1 MGKHKGDMTMIE
13 IQTYDPKWA
22 EQFEQIK
29 RILMKPLETLALRI
43 EHVGSTSIVGQ
54 IAKPI
59 LDMVVVIPSRQQLP
73 EVITVLH
80 LLGYHYRGDLDVEGR
95 EAFGR
100 IDSYV
105 PWQEPQQVWMN
116 QHLYVC
122 AQDNRELHRHITFR
136 NYLRQHPKEVEAYGQ
151 LKQQLVQ
158 QTEDREQ
165 YTQLKTDFVEGILAK
180 ASRS

>member
-1 MGKHKGDMTMIE
+1 MID
-13 IQTYDPKWA
+13 IQVYNPKWE

-29 RILMKPLETLALRI
+29 HILTKQLQELMLHI

-59 LDMVVVIPSRQQLP
+59 LDIVVVIPSRQQLP
-73 EVITVLH
+73 EVITALS
-80 LLGYHYRGDLDVEGR
+80 LLGYHYRGDLGVEGR

-100 IDSYV
+100 IDDYV
-105 PWQEPQQVWMN
+105 PWQTDQQVWMN

-122 AQDNRELHRHITFR
+122 AQDNLELHRHLTFR
-136 NYLRQHPKEVEAYGQ
+136 NYLRQHPDEVIAYGQ
-151 LKQQLVQ
+151 LKQQIIK

-165 YTQLKTDFVEGILAK
+165 YTILKTDFVEGILAK
-180 ASRS
+180 ANRSSF

>member
-1 MGKHKGDMTMIE
+1 MID
-13 IQTYDPKWA
+13 IQVYHPKWA
-22 EQFEQIK
+22 EQFDQIQY
-29 RILMKPLETLALRI
+29 ILIKQLQELALHI

-59 LDMVVVIPSRQQLP
+59 LDIVVVIPSRQQLP
-73 EVITVLH
+73 EVITALS
-80 LLGYHYRGDLDVEGR
+80 LLGYYYRGDLGVEGR

-105 PWQEPQQVWMN
+105 PWHTDQQVWMN

-122 AQDNRELHRHITFR
+122 AQDNKELHRHLTFR
-136 NYLRQHPKEVEAYGQ
+136 NFLRQHPDEVIAYGQ
-151 LKQQLVQ
+151 LKQQIIE

-165 YTQLKTDFVEGILAK
+165 YTLLKTDFVEGILAK
-180 ASRS
+180 ANISSL